1 MIATLRTLAGAT
13 GRIGG
18 NDRGVALLEF
28 ALTLPVLLVM
38 CLTGAELTNYI
49 TTKMRVSQIALHLAD
64 NAARIGAGSQLSVKT
79 ITESDI
85 NDLFIGAN
93 LQSGEL
99 GLFTNGRIILS
110 SLEPIA
116 TPNTTSRYKIA
127 WQRCKG
133 AKVRTSTYGT
143 AGQTNLTGMGPAG
156 RQTIA
161 PEGGVAMFV
170 EVYYEYQPLVKSSLA
185 PSSNMTEIASMM
197 VRDRRD
203 TTGGT
208 TGVYQVTGVTP
219 SSCSP
224 YSST

>member
-1 MIATLRTLAGAT
+1 MIATLRMLAGAT
-13 GRIGG
+13 GRLGG

-28 ALTLPVLLVM
+28 AFTLPVLLLM

-49 TTKMRVSQIALHLAD
+49 TTKMRISQIALHLAD

-99 GLFTNGRIILS
+99 ALFTNGRIILS

-116 TPNTTSRYKIA
+116 TPNTTNRYKIA

-133 AKVRTSTYGT
+133 AKVRTSTYGN
-143 AGQTNLTGMGPAG
+143 AGATNLTGMGPAG
-156 RQTIA
+156 SRC
-161 PEGGVAMFV
+161 
-170 EVYYEYQPLVKSSLA
+170 SSR
-185 PSSNMTEIASMM
+185 SITNI
-197 VRDRRD
+197 RRW
-203 TTGGT
+203 
-208 TGVYQVTGVTP
+208 
-219 SSCSP
+219 
-224 YSST
+224 